1 MKKEH
6 FVGESWHTRT
16 TEVKD
21 LIPLLLIHSYETKSS
36 KMGVRVTG
44 IYDKYLRI
52 ELNPIAEFRA

>member
-6 FVGESWHTRT
+6 FVGESWYTRT
-16 TEVKD
+16 AEVKD

-44 IYDKYLRI
+44 IYVEYLRI
-52 ELNPIAEFRA
+52 GLNPITEFKV